1 MANKS
6 ETNAMGVN
14 EAAVPYPGS
23 HQIPQWKLGELPEA
37 PLFTWR
43 NWVAMIGPGF
53 LMGAL
58 AIGGG
63 EWLMGPIITA
73 KFGAGLLWLALLAL
87 LCQLIQ
93 IRCFQHRMPIT
104 PQTIAPLLIRCNQ

>member
-73 KFGAGLLWLALLAL
+73 
-87 LCQLIQ
+87 
-93 IRCFQHRMPIT
+93 
-104 PQTIAPLLIRCNQ
+104 